1 MSGPAENIDELADEY
16 VLGLLDGDAHAR
28 VEARIESNVAL
39 RAAVAASR
47 ERFLALDLLGHPATE
62 ADGLWDRIASGL
74 DGATQAQTPVHSG
87 TAPANDNREKAWRW
101 TALAGMAASL
111 LLAIGLGYS
120 LMVRPEPQVVAVLL
134 NAAGEP
140 LVLVEDFG
148 NASARITP
156 LAEFDVPKG
165 RIMQVWTLPSKE
177 MGPIS
182 LGLLPQSQTMTLDGP
197 DLPQPQEAQL
207 YEITIEQAGGSP
219 TGRPTGPILVKGF
232 ARHPR

>member
-1 MSGPAENIDELADEY
+1 MSDLSENIDELADEY
-16 VLGLLDGDAHAR
+16 VLGLLESDEHAR
-28 VEARIESNVAL
+28 VEARIESDAAL

-47 ERFLALDLLGHPATE
+47 DRFLKLDLLANPALGP
-62 ADGLWDRIASGL
+62 DDLWDRIASGL
-74 DGATQAQTPVHSG
+74 DDARAENSG
-87 TAPANDNREKAWRW
+87 GRAEAPANDNREGRWRRV
-101 TALAGMAASL
+101 ALAGMAASL
-111 LLAIGLGYS
+111 LLAIGLGFS
-120 LMVRPEPQVVAVLL
+120 LIVRPEPQVVAVLV

-156 LAEFDVPKG
+156 LAEFDVPEG
-165 RIMQVWTLPSKE
+165 RVMQVWTLPSKE
-177 MGPIS
+177 MGPVS
-182 LGLLPQSQTMTLDGP
+182 LGLLPASQTMTLDGP